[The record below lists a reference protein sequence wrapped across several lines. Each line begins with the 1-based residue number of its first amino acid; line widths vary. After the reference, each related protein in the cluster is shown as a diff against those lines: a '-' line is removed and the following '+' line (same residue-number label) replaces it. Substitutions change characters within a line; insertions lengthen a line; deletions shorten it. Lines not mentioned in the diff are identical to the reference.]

1 MVWLRA
7 FLLLLFFS
15 LLDLCW
21 LNVSQPINH
30 RFGDLVLRQVALSR
44 VPDPNIV
51 VIDIDQKSL
60 EQLQDEAGSWPW
72 PRSVHAELLD
82 GLMQQKPRAVI
93 FDMFFNERDV
103 FRPDSDLAFN
113 DALARYNN
121 VYVGMRRLEDG
132 TPHDLKSL
140 PPALGIVSDF
150 KSPSVQKAGLLL
162 PLALRPENWRAG
174 LIDFLADS
182 DGVGRSYWVFQSISD
197 WRIPSLPARVVGPLK
212 PLPSTRSV
220 MLNWRNQTPYRHV
233 SYADLYQDIGREHPL
248 RPANEFTDKILI
260 VGTAAPGLWDFRN
273 TPLKSQYPGVDI
285 LATAIDNLQQGD
297 WLRPLNFYWSLLLL
311 GSGLLL
317 LTWRFAVGASA
328 WASGVVLLL
337 LTLGGSLTTYGLLLL
352 QLWLPLFPVLAWL
365 WLAYG
370 LYTLM
375 AWQQEHK
382 SQQQM
387 VAMFNRVLDPRV
399 VNELVKRGE
408 ISQEAKSCEITVL
421 FSDIRGFT
429 TLSETRSP
437 EAVVSLLNRYFNT
450 QVEIV
455 FKHGGT
461 LDKVIGDAIMAL
473 GGAALAQE
481 EQAQRAVMAAIEM
494 SAALEKFKQEV
505 AAEGVDFDIGIGL
518 HTGPAVVGFIGSD
531 QRLDYTTIGDA
542 VNLASRIEGQT
553 KGISRVLISQSTKEA
568 CGVMFNYVNHG
579 EFKVKGRE
587 QAVYLY
593 EPILKG

>member
-1 MVWLRA
+1 MIWFRA
-7 FLLLLFFS
+7 LLFFLCLG
-15 LLDLCW
+15 LLDLSW
-21 LNVSQPINH
+21 LELSQPINY
-30 RFGDLVLRQVALSR
+30 RLGDAVLREAAR
-44 VPDPNIV
+44 NRIPNPDIV
-51 VIDIDQKSL
+51 IIDIDQKSL
-60 EQLQDEAGSWPW
+60 EQMQDEAGSWPW
-72 PRSVHAELLD
+72 PRSVHAQLLE
-82 GLMQQKPRAVI
+82 GLMQQKPQAVV

-113 DALARYNN
+113 DVLARYPN
-121 VYVGMRRLEDG
+121 VYVGMQRLADG
-132 TPHDLKSL
+132 LPHSLSSL
-140 PPALGIVSDF
+140 PPSLGIVSTLTP
-150 KSPSVQKAGLLL
+150 PSSQEVSLLL

-174 LIDFLADS
+174 LINFLPDS
-182 DGVGRSYWVFQSISD
+182 DGVGRSYWVNQFVGD
-197 WRIPSLPARVVGPLK
+197 WRIPSLPARVVSQQMS
-212 PLPSTRSV
+212 LPPVSTIL
-220 MLNWRNQTPYRHV
+220 LNWRNQKPYRHI
-233 SYADLYQDIGREHPL
+233 SYAELYNDFGREHSL
-248 RPANEFTDKILI
+248 RPANEFTNKILI

-273 TPLKSQYPGVDI
+273 TPLSSQYPGVEL

-297 WLRPLNFYWSLLLL
+297 WLKPLNRFWSLLLL
-311 GSGLLL
+311 VPGLLL
-317 LTWRFAVGASA
+317 LTWRFAIGGSA
-328 WASGVVLLL
+328 WMSGVLLL
-337 LTLGGSLTTYGLLLL
+337 GLTVLGVTTTYGLV
-352 QLWLPLFPVLAWL
+352 QFQFWLPLFSALVWL
-365 WLAYG
+365 WLAYAG
-370 LYTLM
+370 YTLI
-375 AWQQEHK
+375 AWQLEHK
-382 SQQQM
+382 RQQQM

-461 LDKVIGDAIMAL
+461 LDKFIGDAIMAFW
-473 GGAALAQE
+473 GAPLAQE
-481 EQAQRAVMAAIEM
+481 DHAQRAVMAAIEM

-553 KGISRVLISQSTKEA
+553 KGISRVLISENTKVA
-568 CGVMFNYVNHG
+568 CADMFNYVNHG

>member
-1 MVWLRA
+1 
-7 FLLLLFFS
+7 
-15 LLDLCW
+15 
-21 LNVSQPINH
+21 
-30 RFGDLVLRQVALSR
+30 
-44 VPDPNIV
+44 
-51 VIDIDQKSL
+51 
-60 EQLQDEAGSWPW
+60 
-72 PRSVHAELLD
+72 
-82 GLMQQKPRAVI
+82 
-93 FDMFFNERDV
+93 
-103 FRPDSDLAFN
+103 
-113 DALARYNN
+113 
-121 VYVGMRRLEDG
+121 
-132 TPHDLKSL
+132 
-140 PPALGIVSDF
+140 
-150 KSPSVQKAGLLL
+150 
-162 PLALRPENWRAG
+162 
-174 LIDFLADS
+174 
-182 DGVGRSYWVFQSISD
+182 
-197 WRIPSLPARVVGPLK
+197 
-212 PLPSTRSV
+212 
-220 MLNWRNQTPYRHV
+220 
-233 SYADLYQDIGREHPL
+233 
-248 RPANEFTDKILI
+248 
-260 VGTAAPGLWDFRN
+260 
-273 TPLKSQYPGVDI
+273 
-285 LATAIDNLQQGD
+285 
-297 WLRPLNFYWSLLLL
+297 
-311 GSGLLL
+311 
-317 LTWRFAVGASA
+317 
-328 WASGVVLLL
+328 
-337 LTLGGSLTTYGLLLL
+337 
-352 QLWLPLFPVLAWL
+352 
-365 WLAYG
+365 
-370 LYTLM
+370 
-375 AWQQEHK
+375 
-382 SQQQM
+382 M

-461 LDKVIGDAIMAL
+461 LDKFIGDAIMAFW
-473 GGAALAQE
+473 GAPLVQE
-481 EQAQRAVMAAIEM
+481 DHAKRAVMAAIEM